1 MKRAEAERGCRRHPG
16 HPKNLGRL
24 PGRRPQD
31 GGWSIRR
38 GGQGTHLRRGR
49 GGGLK
54 EARSIVVDDLVQPGD
69 SWMGIPTDSDV
80 EAMAQQFLA
89 TIE

>member
-1 MKRAEAERGCRRHPG
+1 MGVAGIRAIRKIWGGYLVADLKTADGL
-16 HPKNLGRL
+16 LGEVDRVL
-24 PGRRPQD
+24 ISAA
-31 GGWSIRR
+31 GGV
-38 GGQGTHLRRGR
+38 
-49 GGGLK
+49 GLK